1 MKLSNNWQLSNYEL
15 IDNDT
20 SVVLLTFIKN
30 DRILKIKFNMVANL
44 FIEDVPFILLKS
56 DYDKII
62 QFINNFANDDIFYNE
77 LNEFIEN
84 DISGKQTKK

>member
-44 FIEDVPFILLKS
+44 FLEDIPFTLLKS